1 MQRWSRP
8 IAAGGIPS
16 TDDAA
21 RARTIRAVMT
31 EASTLRMTDVTERR
45 RAQLARID
53 REVVRSRVTKSAR
66 SRSNRDGAHVA
77 VCLWRRSEPVQSGDD
92 AAATELMR
100 QLQMT

>member
-8 IAAGGIPS
+8 IAAGGIPP

-45 RAQLARID
+45 RAQLD